1 MRPVSVKAWET
12 ARTLAA
18 TPVFTDK
25 VEESADNDLPDG
37 FSVPSNWKSN
47 TKPKPRTAAQGSRNS
62 RIEK

>member
-18 TPVFTDK
+18 TPILSEK
-25 VEESADNDLPDG
+25 VEDSPDNDMPDG
-37 FSVPSNWKSN
+37 FSLPSNWKSS
-47 TKPKPRTAAQGSRNS
+47 KPKPRTAAHGS